1 VPTIELAALRK
12 RARAAGIAPGIVAR
26 AERARQAHRAEWHAS
41 CAWPFSPPPAP
52 RLVEPTAV
60 EFEGVHRWVVAVCKP
75 SMARS
80 VGEDLPALG
89 FRAYCPLGRRMVFR
103 DRHRSGT
110 RKKHIIQWAVFGRYL
125 FVGEMLEPLAASLHE
140 GIVNVIGD
148 SRGPWALNPM
158 IVQMINEAELAGLWN
173 YIGSSEN
180 PFKVGQSVRIG
191 EGHPFAH
198 FVGTIQSLLP
208 GAAKIDLDVFGRAT
222 PVSVPVRK
230 LVAVL

>member
-26 AERARQAHRAEWHAS
+26 AERLRAA
-41 CAWPFSPPPAP
+41 AQTGLRAPSPV
-52 RLVEPTAV
+52 RLVDPTAV
-60 EFEGVHRWVVAVCKP
+60 EFEDVSRWGVAVCKP

-110 RKKHIIQWAVFGRYL
+110 RKKHILQWAVFGRYL

-140 GIVNVIGD
+140 GIVDVIGD
-148 SRGPWALNPM
+148 SQGAWSLHPR
-158 IVQMINEAELAGLWN
+158 IVHAINQAELAGQWD
-173 YIGSSEN
+173 YVGSSEN
-180 PFKVGQSVRIG
+180 PFKIGQSVRIA
-191 EGHPFAH
+191 EGHAFEH
-198 FVGTIQSLLP
+198 FIGIVTALMHG
-208 GAAKIDLDVFGRAT
+208 GAWINLDVFGRET

-230 LVAVL
+230 LVAVI